1 MGEEKLLLFLAVV
14 SAEWR
19 EGVFA
24 AAFLEPGGG
33 RGERKG
39 GVSLRGFLLDMRF
52 SAAFFFVSLS
62 LCSILSLLVC

>member
-39 GVSLRGFLLDMRF
+39 GVSLRGFGQ
-52 SAAFFFVSLS
+52 V
-62 LCSILSLLVC
+62 